1 MKAALPITALALF
14 SLALLSLAACDKPK
28 PRQAAA
34 PLAVAPA
41 AAPAAPTRP
50 AASTGLA
57 QRQEMAGFSLDAI
70 NEAQDPVNRPATI
83 RAGVPLVVSGFGF
96 DPVAKTPGKA
106 VDVVIDG
113 VAYSTEYGHGRADVA
128 TFFKAEALSATGFRA
143 ALPAVKPGPHTAIV
157 RVVSA
162 DGQAY
167 FDGVPISFYAK

>member
-1 MKAALPITALALF
+1 MKPVLPIAALALF
-14 SLALLSLAACDKPK
+14 SVAACDKPK

-41 AAPAAPTRP
+41 AAPATPTAPP
-50 AASTGLA
+50 ASTGLT
-57 QRQEMAGFSLDAI
+57 QREEMAGFSLDAI
-70 NEAQDPVNRPATI
+70 NAAQDPVNMPANI
-83 RAGVPLVVSGFGF
+83 RAGVPVVVSGFGF

-113 VAYSTEYGHGRADVA
+113 VAYPTEYGHGRADVA
-128 TFFKAEALSATGFRA
+128 AYFKAEALGSTGFRA

-162 DGQAY
+162 DGQSY
-167 FDGVPISFYAK
+167 FDGATISFYAR

>member
-1 MKAALPITALALF
+1 MKPTLPIAALAVLCV
-14 SLALLSLAACDKPK
+14 AACDKPK

-41 AAPAAPTRP
+41 AAPATPAAPP
-50 AASTGLA
+50 ASTGLS
-57 QRQEMAGFSLDAI
+57 QREEMAGFSLDAI
-70 NEAQDPVNRPATI
+70 NEAQDPVNMPATI
-83 RAGVPLVVSGFGF
+83 RAGAPLVVSGFGF

-113 VAYSTEYGHGRADVA
+113 VAYPTEYGHGRADVA
-128 TFFKAEALSATGFRA
+128 TFFKAEALSATGFKA

-167 FDGVPISFYAK
+167 FDGVPINFYAK